1 MIMTDFMKKA
11 FASLFFLLL
20 VGSAFAAGTAT
31 GGGTLTPAA
40 RKTVAAAFA
49 LSDRAKIIQA
59 LEAGAAKQTSVA
71 DKKAVLAELA
81 SYEERLGLVS
91 AAADHYAAAASA
103 DPANRDDAL
112 LLDAARACLASND
125 TERADGYVR
134 TVLLSGFDDGLLA
147 RSRVYA
153 AWIELSSGDAASA
166 LSLIRTLSQAKSFD
180 AYAPELLFTLWW
192 AAGDAASRDR
202 LIASYPASPEAAVAS
217 GTMNIAPAPFWY
229 LMGRNQDSV
238 ATFARE
244 GAKNLPK
251 PITGGNASS
260 GTVQSAQSAQS
271 ASPAGS
277 SVVDTSATTTHAATA
292 TSADATTTVA
302 ATTAV
307 ATPKNGEWQQVG
319 FFKNREYADELVA
332 RLVKLGFAP
341 VVRGD
346 KRPSGTVYF
355 AVLVPEDGSRTVAA
369 RLKDAGFESYLVI
382 DGQ

>member
-1 MIMTDFMKKA
+1 MTDRMKKA
-11 FASLFFLLL
+11 FGFILFLILI
-20 VGSAFAAGTAT
+20 GSAFAAGPAT
-31 GGGTLTPAA
+31 GKSALTPAA
-40 RKTVAAAFA
+40 RKAVAAAFA
-49 LSDRAKIIQA
+49 LNDREKIIQA
-59 LEAGAAKQTSVA
+59 LEAGAAKQPLVA

-81 SYEERLGLVS
+81 SYEERLGLAS

-125 TERADGYVR
+125 AERADGYVR
-134 TVLLSGFDDGLLA
+134 TVLLTCFDDGLLA

-153 AWIELSSGDAASA
+153 AWIELSSGDATSA
-166 LSLIRTLSQAKSFD
+166 LSLIRSLVQAKSYE

-192 AAGDAASRDR
+192 AAGDASSRDQ

-251 PITGGNASS
+251 PLVGGTASS
-260 GTVQSAQSAQS
+260 ATAQFAQS
-271 ASPAGS
+271 ASSAGS
-277 SVVDTSATTTHAATA
+277 AVSTTTAA
-292 TSADATTTVA
+292 TSAVTTA

-307 ATPKNGEWQQVG
+307 PATALPAKNGEWQQVG
-319 FFKNREYADELVA
+319 FFKNREYADELVG

-341 VVRGD
+341 VVRGN
-346 KRPSGTVYF
+346 KRPSGTIYF
-355 AVLVPEDGSRTVAA
+355 AVLVPEDGKGTAAA